1 MIQVVSWSQLINLFH
16 PSVLLIKNKL
26 ENQQLFSFLP
36 ISEFYMTKKIQNIDL
51 KKANTIPPKVSKV
64 GCNTP
69 AETLHNLFNKCL
81 ITSDFPDSLK
91 LADIT
96 QVFIKKDPLNK
107 LNYRPVSV
115 LPSISSIT

>member
-1 MIQVVSWSQLINLFH
+1 M
-16 PSVLLIKNKL
+16 
-26 ENQQLFSFLP
+26 ENQELFSFLP

-115 LPSISSIT
+115 LPNNFEKLMQKQINGCINIFFISLLMQV